1 MDKKKCCLGILILRI
16 QMMKHYV
23 YDYIYMYNY
32 TWVDID
38 ISPHP
43 NRMIILDLCKKFKN
57 KKCHSDK

>member
-1 MDKKKCCLGILILRI
+1 
-16 QMMKHYV
+16 MMKHYV
-23 YDYIYMYNY
+23 YDYMYMYNY